1 MQAMRTGGG
10 SWVVTGGTH
19 GIDKKGRGKGLLD
32 GVVSDMMFSVEY
44 LTENPPEGWNVE
56 KEVLKRCFEVQMQA
70 CQDCRWRWLSLWSGR
85 RGINWKAGKVH
96 LLAHFGYVY
105 WPRATCKEVLMAKP
119 GTG

>member
-44 LTENPPEGWNVE
+44 LTENPPEGRNVE

-70 CQDCRWRWLSLWSGR
+70 CQDC
-85 RGINWKAGKVH
+85 
-96 LLAHFGYVY
+96 
-105 WPRATCKEVLMAKP
+105 
-119 GTG
+119 